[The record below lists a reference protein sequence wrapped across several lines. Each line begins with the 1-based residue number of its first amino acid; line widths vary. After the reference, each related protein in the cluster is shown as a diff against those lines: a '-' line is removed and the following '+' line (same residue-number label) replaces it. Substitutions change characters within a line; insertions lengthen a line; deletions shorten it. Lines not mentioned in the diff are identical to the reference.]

1 MKNDRLFQLL
11 YLLLEKGTMTA
22 PALAR
27 ALEVSV
33 RTVYRDVEASDGGRA
48 HPPRRVKTAACRLPT
63 TRWTR
68 RC

>member
-33 RTVYRDVEASDGGRA
+33 RTVYRDVEALLDGGRA
-48 HPPRRVKTAACRLPT
+48 HLRHAG
-63 TRWTR
+63 
-68 RC
+68 